1 MNSDNLIREILIVN
15 YCLSN
20 IFMIKLY
27 GHLRKETMMSDNN
40 YDFEALNKINVD
52 KHVQQKGRFNYVSW
66 ADIWTLFLKQ
76 DKDAVF
82 CYNVPQEYN
91 ETVMVSVTVQ
101 AFGKTLTEQLPVLLN
116 NRAIK
121 KPDAM
126 AINTAQKR
134 CLAKCV
140 SLFGLGL
147 YVYRGEDLFSLSIED
162 QITEAYEDGGME
174 GLKKVFNQMTAKE
187 RKEAL
192 PFINKIKKDEEK
204 DGTENG

>member
-1 MNSDNLIREILIVN
+1 
-15 YCLSN
+15 
-20 IFMIKLY
+20 
-27 GHLRKETMMSDNN
+27 MSENT

-52 KHVQQKGRFNYVSW
+52 KHVQKKGRFNYVSW

-82 CYNVPQEYN
+82 HYNIPQEYN

-101 AFGKTLTEQLPVLLN
+101 AFGKTLTEQLTVLLN

-162 QITEAYEDGGME
+162 QITEAYEDGGMAQV
-174 GLKKVFNQMTAKE
+174 KQIYNQMTASE
-187 RKEAL
+187 RKEGL
-192 PFINKIKKDEEK
+192 VYINKIKKEEEK

>member
-1 MNSDNLIREILIVN
+1 
-15 YCLSN
+15 
-20 IFMIKLY
+20 
-27 GHLRKETMMSDNN
+27 
-40 YDFEALNKINVD
+40 
-52 KHVQQKGRFNYVSW
+52 
-66 ADIWTLFLKQ
+66 
-76 DKDAVF
+76 
-82 CYNVPQEYN
+82 
-91 ETVMVSVTVQ
+91 
-101 AFGKTLTEQLPVLLN
+101 
-116 NRAIK
+116 
-121 KPDAM
+121 M

-162 QITEAYEDGGME
+162 QITEAYEDGGMD
-174 GLKKVFNQMTAKE
+174 GLKKVFNQMTASE